1 MKTLIPILIALVAVL
16 AVAALPALAEAPFST
31 DLVVN
36 TTNATADF
44 ELAEAVQPEVL
55 SLSGVLPLNVNP
67 QTVTVSRVHGDVVST
82 LHSFV
87 LASNVASGSAVLTN
101 ASWILLQDKVRISG
115 PTNAVLEFQGNR

>member
-44 ELAEAVQPEVL
+44 EFAEALQPEIL
-55 SLSGVLPLNVNP
+55 NLSGVLPLSPTP

-87 LASNVASGSAVLTN
+87 LASNVASGSAVLT
-101 ASWILLQDKVRISG
+101 SMSSG
-115 PTNAVLEFQGNR
+115 W

>member
-1 MKTLIPILIALVAVL
+1 MKTMIPILTVLVAVI

>member
-1 MKTLIPILIALVAVL
+1 MKTQILILIALVALLVGL
-16 AVAALPALAEAPFST
+16 APAMAEAPFST

-44 ELAEAVQPEVL
+44 EFAEALQPEIL
-55 SLSGVLPLNVNP
+55 NLSGVLPLSPTP

-101 ASWILLQDKVRISG
+101 ASWVLLQDKVRITG